1 MLMFVGQPR
10 LHQGCQTYN
19 DLLKVDVIPLLQV
32 SGVDS
37 WAKAQLQLRRDWK
50 VENAEEQDV
59 KFPVFIS
66 T

>member
-1 MLMFVGQPR
+1 MCVGQHR
-10 LHQGCQTYN
+10 LQQGYQTYKG
-19 DLLKVDVIPLLQV
+19 LLKVDVVPLLQV
-32 SGVDS
+32 SGVDR

-59 KFPVFIS
+59 KCPVFIS